1 VVDHREY
8 VVAHLHPPV
17 RETANAA
24 AADGKAR
31 YAFLSAIDTGKSVA
45 INVVLI
51 KLGMEARKMALIGV
65 LKSLN
70 FDNLSDAEKA
80 DLKKKLQ
87 AHKKELK
94 DAAGVVDRHLKKLSA
109 KKKRK
114 VAKRKTGK
122 L

>member
-1 VVDHREY
+1 M
-8 VVAHLHPPV
+8 
-17 RETANAA
+17 AA

-31 YAFLSAIDTGKSVA
+31 QAFLSAIDTGSSVA
-45 INVVLI
+45 INAILI
-51 KLGMEARKMALIGV
+51 KFGMEARKMALIGV

-94 DAAGVVDRHLKKLSA
+94 DAASVVDRHLKKLSA

-114 VAKRKTGK
+114 VAKRKTAK
-122 L
+122 P

>member
-1 VVDHREY
+1 
-8 VVAHLHPPV
+8 
-17 RETANAA
+17 
-24 AADGKAR
+24 
-31 YAFLSAIDTGKSVA
+31 
-45 INVVLI
+45 
-51 KLGMEARKMALIGV
+51 MALIGV

-94 DAAGVVDRHLKKLSA
+94 DASAVVDRHLKKLSTKST

-114 VAKRKTGK
+114 AAKR
-122 L
+122 